1 MSTVTEPVT
10 EPVTGPVTE
19 PMAEPVTEPRAA
31 TSWTPVCVLSD
42 VPPEQGR
49 AALLP
54 DGTAVALFRL
64 DDGTLHAL
72 GNLDPV
78 SGAPVMCH
86 GIVGDRAG
94 VPVVTSPLGKE
105 PFALASGVCVDGT
118 TEARLPVHAVRLT
131 GGDVIEVSSSGNAG
145 ETPLGTR

>member
-1 MSTVTEPVT
+1 MNPLDL
-10 EPVTGPVTE
+10 
-19 PMAEPVTEPRAA
+19 A
-31 TSWTPVCVLSD
+31 WTPVCALSD
-42 VPPEQGR
+42 LPPEQGR

-64 DDGTLHAL
+64 HDGGLYAL

-86 GIVGDRAG
+86 GIVGDRGG

-105 PFALASGVCVDGT
+105 PFELATGRCLDGT
-118 TEARLPVHAVRLT
+118 TEARLPVHGVRLT
-131 GGDVIEVSSSGNAG
+131 GDGVIEVSPAGNAV
-145 ETPLGTR
+145 ETPVGAP